1 MIDTGSNPTVE
12 FFKSLSF
19 YGPYSIY
26 NLTLNFKKVVGMNH
40 YLAGIEYFQEEY
52 GDKNLIFLAV
62 SDDIA
67 WVQKHLGKIKGIMKI
82 MCMCRLCK

>member
-1 MIDTGSNPTVE
+1 
-12 FFKSLSF
+12 
-19 YGPYSIY
+19 
-26 NLTLNFKKVVGMNH
+26 MNH